1 VNGRLRVSSTTP
13 KPSDRD
19 LARFRVLIEPADR
32 KASNGWWPKTVGDAL
47 DTKASV
53 CRTRYLMY
61 KADAERVT
69 FLAKACGKASCA
81 YCVVGWLSERAGAAW
96 AYWNGKATMVKVP
109 SADNGSRAYRKL
121 GITMQ
126 GSGATPGV
134 LSVPLADGGRGLF
147 VPDGIGVDGWV
158 ERGPD
163 LDQTLLRTLRAI
175 RFDTDGKADRKKMD
189 HQATVPDRVADHR
202 LAEITSLAGFPLKTH
217 GLRFRQVLGVD
228 QAAWDRF
235 RQLIR
240 EER

>member
-1 VNGRLRVSSTTP
+1 
-13 KPSDRD
+13 
-19 LARFRVLIEPADR
+19 VLIEPADR
-32 KASNGWWPKTVGDAL
+32 KALNGWWPKTVGEAL

-96 AYWNGKATMVKVP
+96 AYWDGKAILVKVP
-109 SADNGSRAYRKL
+109 SAAGGNESRAYQKL

-126 GSGATPGV
+126 GKTATPGV
-134 LSVPLADGGRGLF
+134 LSVPIEGGRGLF
-147 VPDGIGVDGWV
+147 VPGGIGVDGWV
-158 ERGPD
+158 ERGPS
-163 LDQTLLRTLRAI
+163 LDQTLVRTLRAI

-202 LAEITSLAGFPLKTH
+202 LAELTSLAGFPMKTR
-217 GLRFRQVLGVD
+217 GLRFRQVVGVD